1 MNRFMYRHPHL
12 RERQS
17 RRIGTS
23 RIARRGASWS
33 LFTFRYRVLDC
44 PFKTGEQP
52 VSTYDAMVFL
62 VGIPMMMAVCLVAL
76 TVVRRAV

>member
-1 MNRFMYRHPHL
+1 MNGRAVESVHH
-12 RERQS
+12 
-17 RRIGTS
+17 G
-23 RIARRGASWS
+23 S
-33 LFTFRYRVLDC
+33 LGVAPRVRCSPSDTVLLDC
-44 PFKTGEQP
+44 PSETGEQP